1 MTCNKTPRIA
11 ILIPAYNEEVVIAG
25 TVASLLTAGATK
37 DNIYVVDDKST
48 DETAN
53 IARKTGVNVYTV
65 DENGG
70 KANAQRKALH
80 YFLLLQ
86 RYEWIIFMDGDTKVD
101 ANFLNAL
108 TEAAIRDPEVGLYVG
123 QVKSI
128 KNNHIFSAARAFDY
142 TYSHDVAKHGQS
154 NFNVVYVSPGCT
166 SMYKSEA
173 LEKLEIDHNTLAEDM
188 DLTIQMHRAG
198 YKVKY
203 VPSAIVHTQD
213 PNTFEGYHKQTLR
226 WYRGFWQV
234 VKKHRTFG
242 LTKKQPVDFY
252 MMLLIAD
259 ALIFNRVL
267 WLAALAITMP
277 LILPKLFLIDFGL
290 CALIAFYTSF
300 RTKRL
305 DVIYKLPAYYWLSYL
320 NFYAYMRAF
329 VEIILFR
336 KELLAWN
343 KVKRYDFDSHTLN
356 YKGN

>member
-1 MTCNKTPRIA
+1 MYTNQQPRIA
-11 ILIPAYNEEVVIAG
+11 ILIPAYNEEVVIEG
-25 TVASLLTAGATK
+25 TVASLLVAGCSK
-37 DNIYVVDDKST
+37 EHIYVVDDKST
-48 DETAN
+48 DETAK
-53 IARKTGVNVYTV
+53 IARGTGVNVYTV

-70 KANAQRKALH
+70 KANAQRKALQ

-86 RYEWIIFMDGDTKVD
+86 RYDWIIFMDGDTKVD
-101 ANFLNAL
+101 KTFYKAL
-108 TEAAIRDPEVGLYVG
+108 LESIEDDPTVGLYVG
-123 QVKSI
+123 QVKSV

-166 SMYKSEA
+166 SMYKSEVLA
-173 LEKLEIDHNTLAEDM
+173 KLEIDHKTLAEDM
-188 DLTIQMHRAG
+188 DLTIQVHRAK

-203 VPSAIVHTQD
+203 VPGAIVHTQD
-213 PNTFEGYHKQTLR
+213 PSTFEGYHKQTIR

-242 LTKKQPVDFY
+242 FTKKQPVDFY

-267 WLAALAITMP
+267 WLGILAATMP
-277 LILPKLFLIDFGL
+277 LVLPKLMLIDFGC
-290 CALIAFYTSF
+290 CALIAFYTAF

-305 DVIYKLPAYYWLSYL
+305 DVIYKLPVYYWLSYV

-329 VEIILFR
+329 VEIIVCK

-356 YKGN
+356 HKGN